1 MRPLTRATAAART
14 ALSNM
19 EQAQVDKKINRLQV
33 DRLARSKMMVDLA
46 AGGTLITR
54 PHPTPRVCNR
64 QLEVK
69 PTIRRCTQVLLP
81 PLLMVG

>member
-1 MRPLTRATAAART
+1 VRPLTRATAAAHT

-19 EQAQVDKKINRLQV
+19 EPARADKKINRLQV
-33 DRLARSKMMVDLA
+33 GRLARSKTMVDLA

-54 PHPTPRVCNR
+54 PHPTPRVCSR

-69 PTIRRCTQVLLP
+69 PTIRHCTQVLLP
-81 PLLMVG
+81 PHLTVG